1 MSLRYNLLMRLS
13 AHLLVNYSLE
23 IIKSQLGLFFII
35 LTFLLMCDI
44 NNISFC

>member
-1 MSLRYNLLMRLS
+1 MRLYIFIICL
-13 AHLLVNYSLE
+13 HYSLE

-44 NNISFC
+44 NNTRFY